1 MMKKFI
7 LVIALQLSGYH
18 AIATPPDRMTGQ
30 SHPINHCAGYKSQVN
45 RAVQNSDLDSLE
57 YLLNRLN
64 TQSDCSISYVDSV
77 KRSMAEIAAAKA
89 GRLIQQERLAEAKK
103 WLRRAPTMV
112 WNTQVVHGDI
122 AALQRK
128 WLVAAQFYNQAWDL
142 MNDPQATPQAPSPAK
157 TEEIFQ
163 LASGA
168 QILAGDLDAT
178 IGSSGE
184 ARGIMGNS
192 RAGNRYRKRPLPVQ
206 FKFGGSRLNKN
217 GKKSVKQLA
226 KYFKMRKATQINL
239 IGHSDRVGSHAA
251 CNRIS
256 KKRAARVK
264 KELRKEL
271 RRLEVKARINAIGK
285 GKREP
290 FPIPR
295 HWKLK
300 QRKIDEINRR
310 VEFSYR

>member
-1 MMKKFI
+1 MFMMKKFI

-18 AIATPPDRMTGQ
+18 AIATPPDRMMGQ

-57 YLLNRLN
+57 YLLTRLN

-77 KRSMAEIAAAKA
+77 KRRMAQIASAKA
-89 GRLIQQERLAEAKK
+89 GRLIQQERLAEAEK

-128 WLVAAQFYNQAWDL
+128 WLAAAQFYNQAWDL
-142 MNDPQATPQAPSPAK
+142 MNDPQATPQAPSSAK

-178 IGSSGE
+178 VGSSGE

-192 RAGNRYRKRPLPVQ
+192 KGRGRYNRRRPLPVQ
-206 FKFGGSRLNKN
+206 FKFGGSRLNNK
-217 GKKSVKQLA
+217 GKKSVEQLA
-226 KYFKMRKATQINL
+226 KYFKMRRATQVTL

-251 CNRIS
+251 CDRVS
-256 KKRAARVK
+256 KKRAAKV
-264 KELRKEL
+264 RKEL
-271 RRLEVKARINAIGK
+271 QGLGVKARINAIGK

-295 HWKLK
+295 RWKLK
-300 QRKIDEINRR
+300 QSKIDALNRR